1 MPSSRQLPSASVL
14 QHPHPAMARM
24 MQSRTVGRFIEMTR
38 LPVLIMVS
46 VLAAAPRASA
56 ACRWLGTRLECDVGA
71 SRVVIGTQAAD
82 EPTYARSFP
91 IRSCHGASGLPD

>member
-1 MPSSRQLPSASVL
+1 
-14 QHPHPAMARM
+14 
-24 MQSRTVGRFIEMTR
+24 MTR

-71 SRVVIGTQAAD
+71 SRVVIGTQAA
-82 EPTYARSFP
+82 EQPSYARSFP
-91 IRSCHGASGLPD
+91 ILSSHGDIGFADDHAASRHPLEIDVQDFGADPRSCRKIGNETYCY